1 MPNIHMKFVDDM
13 SCAQSLN
20 IKNCLTP
27 NPNPNSARPLKYHDR
42 THHLLPTA
50 ACALQSQLDKL
61 EDYCRSNQMLINRS
75 KTKVM
80 LFNTARKYDG
90 EPKLT
95 LSGMGGQ
102 HLEVVEQ
109 CKLLGVIIRSDMKW
123 FDNTDYIC
131 QKGYSR
137 LWMIRRLKLLGASI
151 PEILDVYQKQ
161 VRSVLEM
168 AVPVWEPGPYEA

>member
-20 IKNCLTP
+20 IKNCLIP
-27 NPNPNSARPLKYHDR
+27 NPNPNPARPLNYHDR

-50 ACALQSQLDKL
+50 LCTLQSQLDKL

-90 EPKLT
+90 M
-95 LSGMGGQ
+95 LS
-102 HLEVVEQ
+102 
-109 CKLLGVIIRSDMKW
+109 
-123 FDNTDYIC
+123 
-131 QKGYSR
+131 
-137 LWMIRRLKLLGASI
+137 
-151 PEILDVYQKQ
+151 
-161 VRSVLEM
+161 
-168 AVPVWEPGPYEA
+168 